1 VQLQQLQQT
10 VAELKASYK
19 ELQGHY
25 HKAFAGQGAAEDN
38 SKKLAAIVEVQAKRI
53 RELEVQFHTPVKPFF
68 AASTQGEPPS
78 LASMP
83 VTAGGMFSPL
93 PGAPGVRTDRDWEQ
107 SAIGKVDVVTANQK
121 LFQSVTSI
129 QVDPVQIYQDEN
141 TVVAELIVTIN
152 SEIRLLVTDVITF
165 TGDKISSVRA
175 YKG

>member
-1 VQLQQLQQT
+1 MSDLKQLAKNYFETFSRMDINALE
-10 VAELKASYK
+10 ALFS
-19 ELQGHY
+19 
-25 HKAFAGQGAAEDN
+25 DD
-38 SKKLAAIVEVQAKRI
+38 IV
-53 RELEVQFHTPVKPFF
+53 L
-68 AASTQGEPPS
+68 
-78 LASMP
+78 
-83 VTAGGMFSPL
+83 
-93 PGAPGVRTDRDWEQ
+93 RDWEQ

-121 LFQSVTSI
+121 LFHSVVSI